1 MLWTLCPKSP
11 GLTKCR
17 GGHEINEDSG
27 WDSNFMQFLVLDL
40 PLDSKLFSCFLFL
53 FLDMRSF
60 HQPISWRSRAKWTF
74 VAKAPCVLALLVQGA
89 KAGALLDRSAMFHAG
104 WCSKMVPFFKII
116 FFPLL
121 FSFPKSIG
129 KEVAFKTQVT
139 NFNPES
145 ATQASGK
152 DAPLE
157 LDNETCLK
165 HTRFWLHILTVWT
178 RIWSD
183 LIRFDQIWSFFGL
196 VFDWNFR
203 LTKIN

>member
-1 MLWTLCPKSP
+1 MQF
-11 GLTKCR
+11 
-17 GGHEINEDSG
+17 HAI
-27 WDSNFMQFLVLDL
+27 SNFGFAFGLQTVFMLSFFCSLTCALCINPFRGVHVPNGLCCQGTVCARLAG
-40 PLDSKLFSCFLFL
+40 S
-53 FLDMRSF
+53 RS
-60 HQPISWRSRAKWTF
+60 QGRS
-74 VAKAPCVLALLVQGA
+74 LAGP
-89 KAGALLDRSAMFHAG
+89 SAMFHAG
-104 WCSKMVPFFKII
+104 RCSKMVPFFKIL

-165 HTRFWLHILTVWT
+165 HTRFWLHIFDCLNTYL
-178 RIWSD
+178 RI
-183 LIRFDQIWSFFGL
+183 
-196 VFDWNFR
+196 
-203 LTKIN
+203 

>member
-27 WDSNFMQFLVLDL
+27 WDSNFMQFHAISNFGFAFGLQTVFMLSFFV
-40 PLDSKLFSCFLFL
+40 PWHALFASTHFVAFTCQM
-53 FLDMRSF
+53 D
-60 HQPISWRSRAKWTF
+60 F
-74 VAKAPCVLALLVQGA
+74 VAKAPCVLAWLVQGA
-89 KAGALLDRSAMFHAG
+89 KAGALLDR
-104 WCSKMVPFFKII
+104 VPFFKIL

-121 FSFPKSIG
+121 FSLPKSIG

-165 HTRFWLHILTVWT
+165 HTRFWLHIVDCLNTYL
-178 RIWSD
+178 RIWS
-183 LIRFDQIWSFFGL
+183 FSEFQI
-196 VFDWNFR
+196 N
-203 LTKIN
+203 